1 MTTTTMATTHEH
13 KIQSLRKRICE
24 PRRSK
29 GLCFFP
35 PRKDLV
41 VTGEEEEEETR
52 RNKTSR
58 RHQNLKASSSR
69 GGPQFV
75 KGNKSS
81 ATKYLHT
88 CAADMEP
95 VAKTKKKKK
104 APRTRRG
111 PRRRRPEDEAREG
124 SGIPTRARQASGQEA
139 AGTREKEQ
147 AMQAGRPTT
156 CNTLCGTATDWWY
169 RTVPKWTQA
178 KWTYSTSALA
188 LCT

>member
-1 MTTTTMATTHEH
+1 
-13 KIQSLRKRICE
+13 
-24 PRRSK
+24 
-29 GLCFFP
+29 
-35 PRKDLV
+35 LV
-41 VTGEEEEEETR
+41 VTEEEEDEEEEETR

-75 KGNKSS
+75 EGNKSS

-88 CAADMEP
+88 CAARDSSRHGNSGQDEEEEEECP
-95 VAKTKKKKK
+95 ENETTPEEKKG
-104 APRTRRG
+104 RGRG
-111 PRRRRPEDEAREG
+111 PRRVRDPHKSSPSFRTRKQLEHERKNREG
-124 SGIPTRARQASGQEA
+124 E
-139 AGTREKEQ
+139 

-169 RTVPKWTQA
+169 RTVPKWTHA

-188 LCT
+188 LCSFL

>member
-1 MTTTTMATTHEH
+1 M
-13 KIQSLRKRICE
+13 
-24 PRRSK
+24 
-29 GLCFFP
+29 
-35 PRKDLV
+35 
-41 VTGEEEEEETR
+41 VTGGEEEEEETK

-88 CAADMEP
+88 CTARESSSRDGNSGQEEEEEEAEEGPEDETRP
-95 VAKTKKKKK
+95 EEKK
-104 APRTRRG
+104 ARGRG
-111 PRRRRPEDEAREG
+111 PRRVRDPQKLAKLPDKKQLEHESQNRE
-124 SGIPTRARQASGQEA
+124 
-139 AGTREKEQ
+139 

-156 CNTLCGTATDWWY
+156 CNTVCGSAPDWWY

-178 KWTYSTSALA
+178 KWTHSTSALC
-188 LCT
+188 LSR